1 MTWPALD
8 LKAGHRPSGSAAFDP
23 KKCDG
28 PRGARTGRQL
38 SRNFKWPICGDATRC
53 WLLFVAA
60 CALASCLP
68 TPMAAPEPCETFT
81 FGKELSQKGAEN
93 AKCYFDIM
101 AKSVNDLRDPN
112 LPAFRV
118 NCTDARLE
126 LFAGDVKSKRL
137 CCESARTIL
146 GCGFL
151 HKLGDADL
159 SNLFEVL
166 DSGRFKFHTTLRPH
180 LNDSGHFT
188 CSFQINGKKVVPLP
202 EVSKS
207 FVSSDVMHQ
216 IGLQTK
222 SFDAPTFAPKLRYDS
237 PYKIGYVEGAAFIM
251 DKERTVVIA
260 TFDVNKDDPNVAAVI
275 EKNVQEYMPA
285 IHTINSLHKRFGEH
299 IKMPAVTVKGNTVR
313 YYDLA
318 WFRSPDE
325 KYPAIEVPATTGPLQ
340 DSPTLKL
347 WDKLLPKL
355 FNGSALK
362 SRPDATLT
370 NPEFFTLLPIFDI
383 ANIHALSP
391 PVLEEAVASRTRDEL
406 VSYFERCNELCQ
418 LNVGVSPK
426 SWNRFQP
433 SPIISVDEKG
443 EGFTVAHHKLDR
455 KVAFTLK
462 ELAPVYEPLVSNA
475 YGMDYFLVKS

>member
-1 MTWPALD
+1 MT
-8 LKAGHRPSGSAAFDP
+8 
-23 KKCDG
+23 
-28 PRGARTGRQL
+28 
-38 SRNFKWPICGDATRC
+38 
-53 WLLFVAA
+53 
-60 CALASCLP
+60 
-68 TPMAAPEPCETFT
+68 E
-81 FGKELSQKGAEN
+81 
-93 AKCYFDIM
+93 
-101 AKSVNDLRDPN
+101 
-112 LPAFRV
+112 
-118 NCTDARLE
+118 
-126 LFAGDVKSKRL
+126 
-137 CCESARTIL
+137 ESAEAII

-151 HKLGDADL
+151 HKISDADL
-159 SNLFEVL
+159 IRILKLTCNSQSSAESSYV
-166 DSGRFKFHTTLRPH
+166 LRPH
-180 LNDSGHFT
+180 LNDSGNT
-188 CSFQINGKKVVPLP
+188 SCSLTKNGQTVCVPLSAEP
-202 EVSKS
+202 FVGWEIVEQIFYDYASSKKPGYTPRLQ
-207 FVSSDVMHQ
+207 D
-216 IGLQTK
+216 GL
-222 SFDAPTFAPKLRYDS
+222 
-237 PYKIGYVEGAAFIM
+237 PYRLVYEKGVAFIM
-251 DKERTVVIA
+251 DKAKTIIIGK
-260 TFDVNKDDPNVAAVI
+260 FDVEFADRNARNVINERV
-275 EKNVQEYMPA
+275 KEYMPA